1 MVIIREC
8 ILNNDKEISDKT
20 YTENDITDKDKVREF
35 GVAADIG
42 TTTVAVGLFRLCD
55 GCCVANYSET
65 NHQTRYGADV
75 MMRIMNAGL
84 GRQNELHDIII
95 AQIEDIISKMCA
107 QNHID
112 AREIT
117 RMVIVGNTTM
127 CHLFAGKDV
136 SGLAGSPFAVA
147 YEGLYRTD
155 CSDIG
160 FSDSYNAQIYVMP
173 GVAAHVGA
181 DAVSVLCEQELYSK
195 EKIQL
200 AIDIGTNAEI
210 ILNNKGK
217 LFACSTAAGPA
228 FEGKGVKCGMRAAS
242 GAINGAKISRSNGN
256 IILEVIKGNT
266 EKSIE
271 VKGICGSGLVDII
284 AELARAGILKKDGYL
299 IDRET
304 ARENGYCDEICCRLE
319 ECEDGNSFVLYDNKS
334 SKVIVTQKDVRSI
347 QLAKAAIRAG
357 VEILL
362 QENKLSMK
370 DVDEVKIAGVFGKFI
385 HPKSAVL
392 IGLYPDVE
400 SEKLEFIGNSAGRG
414 AARALLDK
422 NFIKTAEKYAKIVN
436 HTELADKKEFQNKFM
451 NAMEFKSW

>member
-35 GVAADIG
+35 GVATDIG

-155 CSDIG
+155 C
-160 FSDSYNAQIYVMP
+160 
-173 GVAAHVGA
+173 
-181 DAVSVLCEQELYSK
+181 
-195 EKIQL
+195 
-200 AIDIGTNAEI
+200 
-210 ILNNKGK
+210 
-217 LFACSTAAGPA
+217 
-228 FEGKGVKCGMRAAS
+228 
-242 GAINGAKISRSNGN
+242 
-256 IILEVIKGNT
+256 
-266 EKSIE
+266 
-271 VKGICGSGLVDII
+271 
-284 AELARAGILKKDGYL
+284 
-299 IDRET
+299 
-304 ARENGYCDEICCRLE
+304 
-319 ECEDGNSFVLYDNKS
+319 
-334 SKVIVTQKDVRSI
+334 
-347 QLAKAAIRAG
+347 
-357 VEILL
+357 
-362 QENKLSMK
+362 
-370 DVDEVKIAGVFGKFI
+370 
-385 HPKSAVL
+385 
-392 IGLYPDVE
+392 
-400 SEKLEFIGNSAGRG
+400 
-414 AARALLDK
+414 
-422 NFIKTAEKYAKIVN
+422 
-436 HTELADKKEFQNKFM
+436 
-451 NAMEFKSW
+451 